1 MRLGARGARL
11 WEDVRLLPSAPRLAP
26 KCHMTEQLISEETQP
41 AVAPV
46 RSRLRIV
53 LTAIGILALAFGVV
67 WMQSSKYEPLT
78 VGKVAPG
85 FELPDL
91 EEHSVRLSDFRG
103 KVVFLNFWA
112 TWCKP
117 CREEMP
123 SMQVLYKNFER
134 DGFVVLAISI
144 DRVTTKKDIPPFVKS
159 LNLTFP
165 VLVDSWGQTD
175 KRYKL
180 MGVPETYIIDQQG
193 VLREKVIGPRD
204 WTVLDNLQVITGLLK
219 NSSKSARAGA
229 AAG

>member
-1 MRLGARGARL
+1 MNEQSVIQSATQTEAAPARSNKL
-11 WEDVRLLPSAPRLAP
+11 V
-26 KCHMTEQLISEETQP
+26 
-41 AVAPV
+41 
-46 RSRLRIV
+46 IV
-53 LTAIGILALAFGVV
+53 LVSIAILALVFGVV

-78 VGKVAPG
+78 VGKVAPD
-85 FELPDL
+85 FKLPDL
-91 EEHSVRLSDFRG
+91 NEKDIRLSDFRG

-123 SMQVLYKNFER
+123 SMEILYKNFEK
-134 DGFVVLAISI
+134 DGLVILAISI
-144 DRVTTKKDIPPFVKS
+144 DRVTTKKDIPPFVKA

-165 VLVDSWGQTD
+165 ILVDSWGQTD

-204 WTVLDNLQVITGLLK
+204 WTMLDNLQVVTQLLK
-219 NSSKSARAGA
+219 NGTKSVQA
-229 AAG
+229 APPLT

>member
-1 MRLGARGARL
+1 MAEQVITERTQEAPPRAQSRGLIA
-11 WEDVRLLPSAPRLAP
+11 LASV
-26 KCHMTEQLISEETQP
+26 T
-41 AVAPV
+41 
-46 RSRLRIV
+46 
-53 LTAIGILALAFGVV
+53 ILALAFGLV

-78 VGKVAPG
+78 VGKIAPD

-91 EEHSVRLSDFRG
+91 VDKSVRLSDFRG

-123 SMQVLYKNFER
+123 SMEILYKNFER
-134 DGFVVLAISI
+134 DGLVVLAISI

-165 VLVDSWGQTD
+165 ILIDSWGQTD

-204 WTVLDNLQVITGLLK
+204 WTILDNLQTLTGLLK
-219 NSSKSARAGA
+219 AGVKSAQA
-229 AAG
+229 APPAR

>member
-1 MRLGARGARL
+1 MAEELIAERTQEAQPRAQSRGLIA
-11 WEDVRLLPSAPRLAP
+11 LA
-26 KCHMTEQLISEETQP
+26 S
-41 AVAPV
+41 VA
-46 RSRLRIV
+46 
-53 LTAIGILALAFGVV
+53 ILALAFGLV

-78 VGKVAPG
+78 VGKIAPD

-91 EEHSVRLSDFRG
+91 VDKGVRLSDFRG

-123 SMQVLYKNFER
+123 SMEVLYKNFER
-134 DGFVVLAISI
+134 DGLVVLAISI

-165 VLVDSWGQTD
+165 ILIDSWGQTD

-204 WTVLDNLQVITGLLK
+204 WTILDNLQTITGLLK
-219 NSSKSARAGA
+219 AGVKSAQA
-229 AAG
+229 APPAR

>member
-1 MRLGARGARL
+1 MADQLSQSSLGAVPRSGASRT
-11 WEDVRLLPSAPRLAP
+11 VVVLA
-26 KCHMTEQLISEETQP
+26 
-41 AVAPV
+41 AA
-46 RSRLRIV
+46 
-53 LTAIGILALAFGVV
+53 AILAVMFLVV
-67 WMQSSKYEPLT
+67 WLQSSKYEPLV
-78 VGKVAPG
+78 VGKVAPD
-85 FELPDL
+85 FQLPDL
-91 EEHSVRLSDFRG
+91 NDKQLRLSDYRG

-123 SMQVLYKNFER
+123 SMEVLYKNFEK
-134 DGFVVLAISI
+134 DGLVILAVSI
-144 DRVTTKKDIPPFVKS
+144 DRVTTKKEIPPFVKG

-204 WTVLDNLQVITGLLK
+204 WTRLDNLKVLTQLLK
-219 NSSKSARAGA
+219 SGEKAARESSGLVAPAL
-229 AAG
+229 